1 VKPCCDIHGRKRG
14 CTFCIYPSED
24 RKQSMALVF
33 PSNQHPL
40 SGGFEVQERDEAK
53 IMRGVA
59 EITHKEVVDVM
70 KPLDLVDMLE
80 MSECLDKA
88 KLISIDSRGHSRL
101 PVYDTN
107 KHNIRAF
114 ILVKNLIVYD
124 PDDNRPLREMI
135 PLMMKPVLVKP
146 GMKLLD
152 LLNKFQEHRTHF
164 AVVTNAPELVQKAW
178 ETDSGETIG
187 DAIPPNVHMA
197 GIITLED
204 VIEQLL
210 LEDIDDEADPGKIK
224 RTSFWDRPK
233 TNSMKEMSSPFT
245 SQKESPFAEGW
256 ASPTHSWSAPADL
269 DRPLLEDK
277 APGEAAGSQESGCRI
292 A

>member
-1 VKPCCDIHGRKRG
+1 
-14 CTFCIYPSED
+14 
-24 RKQSMALVF
+24 
-33 PSNQHPL
+33 
-40 SGGFEVQERDEAK
+40 
-53 IMRGVA
+53 
-59 EITHKEVVDVM
+59 
-70 KPLDLVDMLE
+70 
-80 MSECLDKA
+80 
-88 KLISIDSRGHSRL
+88 LISIDSRGHSRL